1 MTDVERG
8 WLIGQLEQAERL
20 WQPLL
25 RSDASAQGGGGG
37 AEGGG
42 AEGGG
47 GGGGGGGSGGG
58 GGALPLSTVDDLLY
72 EVAKV
77 PVSF

>member
-1 MTDVERG
+1 VTDVERG
-8 WLIGQLEQAERL
+8 WLVGQLEQAERL

-47 GGGGGGGSGGG
+47 AEGGGGGG

-77 PVSF
+77 SLSV